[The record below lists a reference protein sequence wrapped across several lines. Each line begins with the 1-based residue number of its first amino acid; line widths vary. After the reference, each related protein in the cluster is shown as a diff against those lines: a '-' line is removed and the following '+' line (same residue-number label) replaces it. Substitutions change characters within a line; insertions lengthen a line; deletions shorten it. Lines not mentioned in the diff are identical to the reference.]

1 MNGDSVN
8 TKEDVVD
15 DEKEKKSAID
25 ED

>member
-8 TKEDVVD
+8 TKEDAVD

-25 ED
+25 EE